1 MGNLRRL
8 DTELNEE
15 LIREHLKLKG
25 RTNIHDTA
33 CPGFMAVV
41 AGALSSASYYV
52 RKPTRW
58 GTDKLC
64 IGYWPDIPID
74 IARDYA
80 RLILGTSTAE
90 ATHGLREKIEAETR
104 RLREKIEA
112 EAATTQ
118 QADADLASARVE
130 LESLRHKLRQSKSER
145 MAIERKI
152 AAIDIGDRNYPVIDH
167 HDEAAIVEKSGVI
180 DYKRMSGVYFL
191 VRGARVVYVGQS
203 VNVVAR
209 VATHLVDPKKTFE
222 RVAFLPVDDPG
233 MLTPVEQ
240 FFIFTLDPP
249 LNGVKPSAANE
260 QFLRNAETARK
271 WLDARQAARSRRSN
285 HSQMTLW
292 EAA

>member
-52 RKPTRW
+52 RRPTRW
-58 GTDKLC
+58 GADKLC

-90 ATHGLREKIEAETR
+90 ATRTLC
-104 RLREKIEA
+104 EKIEA
-112 EAATTQ
+112 EAATAQ
-118 QADADLASARVE
+118 QADADLASARAE

-152 AAIDIGDRNYPVIDH
+152 AAIDVGDHNYPVIDY
-167 HDEAAIVEKSGVI
+167 HDEAAIVAKSRAI

-191 VRGARVVYVGQS
+191 VRAARVVYVGQS

-209 VATHLVDPKKTFE
+209 IATHLADPKKTFE

-260 QFLRNAETARK
+260 QFLRNAETARR
-271 WLDARQAARSRRSN
+271 WLDARQAARSGRSN

-292 EAA
+292 EAAA